1 MNKMGPGTPWVG
13 ILRPTWQLIELDRR
27 EILLLFIYT
36 IALGTVT
43 ASVPFVSQILVNQAA
58 FTGSAP
64 PIVALSVIILGVMLI
79 GACIRLFQIRVSALI
94 AKRTFVRTAM
104 TGTRSLLNFPSGR
117 YEFDDREVA
126 NRFFD
131 VMNFQVRF
139 SFLISEVLGIIVFSI
154 LGVVLLSFYHPLFL
168 GFSLILLLSCL
179 LVIFALAKRGIG
191 LSYARSSEKYQV
203 AYWISQVAEYRS
215 LLRQSADRKLVYGR
229 TDELAT
235 RYVRAYFRYLRLILL
250 QSGAIYVIQAVASAA
265 FFGLGGWLVV
275 QGQLNLGQLVAAEI
289 VLLAIVGSLG
299 RFSFY
304 IDSFYEMAVSA
315 SKVSDL
321 TNVGREPNSA
331 PPLVEV
337 QSFRGLEIASPLLNE
352 PLRLVAGDV
361 VALRGGKRSDCS
373 QLLREL
379 ALDRSD
385 LVEVHWDCDPALD
398 RASGAQHT
406 LILVRPAVLRMTLA
420 ENLALLSD
428 EATIESARSKVLD
441 LPLLTAG
448 EKATADQPLTDLD
461 ISMSDRA
468 RYAVARTFLANQ
480 NVILLDMFF
489 NLMELSDQMAFVQEF
504 RKRFPDKVLIINSFD
519 KEIDPFVTKIVQL
532 REKSE

>member
-1 MNKMGPGTPWVG
+1 
-13 ILRPTWQLIELDRR
+13 
-27 EILLLFIYT
+27 
-36 IALGTVT
+36 
-43 ASVPFVSQILVNQAA
+43 
-58 FTGSAP
+58 
-64 PIVALSVIILGVMLI
+64 
-79 GACIRLFQIRVSALI
+79 
-94 AKRTFVRTAM
+94 
-104 TGTRSLLNFPSGR
+104 
-117 YEFDDREVA
+117 
-126 NRFFD
+126 
-131 VMNFQVRF
+131 
-139 SFLISEVLGIIVFSI
+139 
-154 LGVVLLSFYHPLFL
+154 
-168 GFSLILLLSCL
+168 
-179 LVIFALAKRGIG
+179 
-191 LSYARSSEKYQV
+191 
-203 AYWISQVAEYRS
+203 
-215 LLRQSADRKLVYGR
+215 
-229 TDELAT
+229 
-235 RYVRAYFRYLRLILL
+235 
-250 QSGAIYVIQAVASAA
+250 
-265 FFGLGGWLVV
+265 LGGWLVV

-331 PPLVEV
+331 SPFVEV

-352 PLRLVAGDV
+352 PLQLVAGDV

>member
-1 MNKMGPGTPWVG
+1 MMKMGPGTPWVE
-13 ILRPTWQLIELDRR
+13 ILRPAWRLVELDRR
-27 EILLLFIYT
+27 DILLLFIYT
-36 IALGTVT
+36 VSLGIVT
-43 ASVPFVSQILVNQAA
+43 AAVPFVSQILVNQAA
-58 FTGSAP
+58 FTGAAP
-64 PIVALSVIILGVMLI
+64 PIVALSVIIFGVMLI

-139 SFLISEVLGIIVFSI
+139 SFLMSEVLGIIVFST
-154 LGVVLLSFYHPLFL
+154 LGVILLSFYHPLFL
-168 GFSLILLLSCL
+168 GFSLILLFSCL
-179 LVIFALAKRGIG
+179 LVIFSLAKRGIG
-191 LSYARSSEKYQV
+191 LSYARSTEKYQV

-215 LLRQSADRKLVYGR
+215 LLRQSPDRKLVYGR

-235 RYVRAYFRYLRLILL
+235 RYVRAYFNYLRLILL
-250 QSGAIYVIQAVASAA
+250 QSGSIYVIQAVASGA

-321 TNVGREPNSA
+321 TDVGREPATSSRSL
-331 PPLVEV
+331 PL
-337 QSFRGLEIASPLLNE
+337 QAFRGLEIRVANLSE
-352 PLRLVAGDV
+352 PLRLVPGDV
-361 VALRGGKRSDCS
+361 VALRGAKRSDCS

-379 ALDRSD
+379 ASESS
-385 LVEVHWDCDPALD
+385 EVVDAKWDCDPDID
-398 RASGAQHT
+398 RATGVQHT
-406 LILVRPAVLRMTLA
+406 LILVRPAVLRLTLA

-428 EATIESARSKVLD
+428 EVTIEEARSKVLE
-441 LPLLTAG
+441 LPLLSAR
-448 EKATADQPLTDLD
+448 EKSTADDPLTDLD

-468 RYAVARTFLANQ
+468 RYAVVRTFLANQ
-480 NVILLDMFF
+480 PVILLDMFF
-489 NLMELSDQMAFVQEF
+489 NLMELCDQRAFVQEF
-504 RKRFPDKVLIINSFD
+504 RQRFPDKILIINSFD
-519 KEIDPFVTKIVQL
+519 KEIDPFVTRIVEL
-532 REKSE
+532 REAAQ